1 MITRRLTPTTL
12 AAFIILWGAAVAGA
26 QRPELVVQTGHTSAI
41 TSVAF
46 SADGKTLASASG
58 DNTIKLWEVSTG
70 TELRTLGGP
79 FSGLRSVAFSPDGK
93 LVLSLAADGIALWN
107 VITGEKVSALA
118 DSGGIKSFAVSPDCK
133 VIAGVG
139 QFGRSVSLWDVASGR
154 RLRQLASHGG
164 WVMSAAFS
172 PDGRTL
178 ASAGQDKTVK
188 LWDWASGRELH
199 TLAGADD
206 ELLSV
211 AFRPDGKV
219 VAAGSQGGRITLWDL
234 RTRARTGTIT
244 VKGKYVDELLFSP
257 DGATLM
263 VTVGMA
269 SIFYDLQT
277 GGAYDLEAD
286 GLKRGKKG
294 EAFAFLGAVGGYSA
308 RLSPDWQRMAA
319 PGLMNTIRVF
329 DDLTEPKTRFIG
341 RMLAGLGEPV
351 LSPDKKLL
359 AVGTPRGI
367 RLWPLTGGHEP
378 LTLDDGEGN
387 TPDPTVTGWP
397 HTIVFSRDS
406 KTVFDGRKLW
416 SVASGKQL
424 SSAARSP
431 RDHYSLVFSGD
442 GRRKV
447 IWGGEGGVISIL
459 DAESG
464 AGISHIQADSISC
477 VALSYDGSR
486 LAAATPGQVTLWD
499 AATGRALRK
508 YEVVVQKFVRAEGVS
523 EGRAWREYGMLR
535 HDVVALAFSGDGSRL
550 AGAGVLSARIW
561 DVASGRV
568 LQTLTDDAWQR
579 SFRTVAFSHDGR
591 TLASFGGP
599 ENLRLWDI
607 ERGQQLKLPNPLP
620 EWVKF
625 DGVALLTTKARS
637 LLITTTGVGLSV
649 RDVVTNEELAQIIS
663 LDEHWAHGDEH
674 QWLVTTGDG
683 FFDGPPA
690 AWGKARW
697 RFANDTFNVVPVEA
711 FFKEFFYPGLL
722 QDIIRGV
729 RPLPPARDFATMD
742 VRQPAVRITHVNGQP
757 VLERDGKREVELSPA
772 EKPQHTA
779 EVAVEVTDNDSPGSR
794 ATSARTSGARDLR
807 LFRNGTLVR
816 VWRGDLFDEQSGCS
830 PVQGAPHTPRRAVC
844 KATVQLSW
852 DNQLTAYAFNREDVK
867 SNDATA
873 SLRGGAGL
881 VGDFYVLAV
890 GINRYENEDFNL
902 RFAVPDALAIGAELA
917 RQQQALFNYAQR
929 KVVTL
934 TDAEATKPNI
944 LYALSLLAGDGSSEP
959 PAALS
964 SELRQELSG
973 LTRLKPGDA
982 LVVYFAGHGTARADR
997 FYLLPHDLGYMGPRT
1012 KVTTADMRTIVA
1024 RSISDRELEQAFEK
1038 IEAGQILLVIDACQ
1052 SGQALEAEE
1061 WRRAPMNSR
1070 GLAQLAYEKGM
1081 YVLTAAQSF
1090 QAAEEVSQ
1098 LGHGLLTYALV
1109 EEGIKRFMADAA
1121 PEDGQINV
1129 REWMDYATERVP
1141 GMQVEEM
1148 MAAGGQGRDLSF
1160 MEEERGFPLELRSGQ
1175 QPRAF
1180 YRREAAP
1187 QPLII
1192 AKRAAATFWR
1202 PVRRDQYA
1210 LPARPRLAV
1219 CTRRGWVSKMA
1230 GVENASSAYCLNA
1243 GGTVRTVSVGQQ

>member
-1 MITRRLTPTTL
+1 MTASARFILFTFWSL
-12 AAFIILWGAAVAGA
+12 ALLSTCAA
-26 QRPELVVQTGHTSAI
+26 QRPELVVQTGHTSDI
-41 TSVAF
+41 MSVAF
-46 SADGKTLASASG
+46 SVDGKTLASAAG
-58 DNTIKLWEVSTG
+58 DNVIKLWEVSTG

-79 FSGLRSVAFSPDGK
+79 FSGLSSVAFSPDGK

-107 VITGEKVSALA
+107 VVTGEKVSALA
-118 DSGGIKSFAVSPDCK
+118 DSGGIKSFAVSPDGK
-133 VIAGVG
+133 VIAGVRR
-139 QFGRSVSLWDVASGR
+139 FGRSVSLWDAASGR
-154 RLRQLASHGG
+154 VLRQLEGHGG
-164 WVMSAAFS
+164 WVTSAAFS

-211 AFRPDGKV
+211 AFRPDGRV
-219 VAAGSQGGRITLWDL
+219 LATGSEGGRITLWDL
-234 RTRARTGTIT
+234 QTRAPAGAIKAR
-244 VKGKYVDELLFSP
+244 GKYVDELFFSP

-263 VTVGMA
+263 AIAGMA
-269 SIFYDLQT
+269 SVFYDLQT
-277 GGAYDLEAD
+277 GRAYDLEAD
-286 GLKRGKKG
+286 GLSRGRKG
-294 EAFAFLGAVGGYSA
+294 EAFAYLGAAGGYSA
-308 RLSPDWQRMAA
+308 RLSPDWRRMAA
-319 PGLMNTIRVF
+319 PGLMNTIYVY
-329 DDLTEPKTRFIG
+329 DDLTEPKTRFFG
-341 RMLAGLGEPV
+341 RMLAGFGEPV

-359 AVGTPRGI
+359 AVGTQRGI

-378 LTLDDGEGN
+378 RTLDDGEGN

-397 HTIVFSRDS
+397 HTIVFSRDG

-416 SVASGKQL
+416 SVAGGKQL
-424 SSAARSP
+424 SNAARWP
-431 RDHYSLVFSGD
+431 KDKYSLTFSGD
-442 GRRKV
+442 GRRKA
-447 IWGGEGGVISIL
+447 IWGGEGGGVSVL
-459 DAESG
+459 DAASG
-464 AGISHIQADSISC
+464 AGVSYVKADSISC
-477 VALSYDGSR
+477 AALSHDGSR
-486 LAAATPGQVTLWD
+486 LAVATPGQVTLWD

-508 YEVVVQKFVRAEGVS
+508 YEVFVQRFVRAEGVS
-523 EGRAWREYGMLR
+523 EGRAYREYGMLR
-535 HDVVALAFSGDGSRL
+535 HDVAALAFSGDGSRL
-550 AGAGVLSARIW
+550 AGAGALSARIW

-579 SFRTVAFSHDGR
+579 GFRAVAFSPDSR
-591 TLASFGGP
+591 MLASFGGP
-599 ENLRLWDI
+599 ENIRLWDI

-637 LLITTTGVGLSV
+637 LLISTTEVGLSV
-649 RDVVTNEELAQIIS
+649 RDVVTKEELAQIIS
-663 LDEHWAHGDEH
+663 LDEHWGYGDEH
-674 QWLVTTGDG
+674 LWLVTTADG
-683 FFDGPPA
+683 LFDGPPA
-690 AWGKARW
+690 AWSKAVW
-697 RFANDTFNVVPVEA
+697 RFGNDTFKVAPVEA

-729 RPLPPARDFATMD
+729 RPRPPSRDFATMD

-757 VLERDGKREVELSPA
+757 VLERDGKREVELPPA
-772 EKPQHTA
+772 EEPQPTA
-779 EVAVEVTDNDSPGSR
+779 EVAVEVTDNDGPGPR
-794 ATSARTSGARDLR
+794 AASARTGGARDLR

-816 VWRGDLFDEQSGCS
+816 VWRGDLFDEQSGCT
-830 PVQGAPHTPRRAVC
+830 PVQGAPRTPRRAVC

-852 DNQLTAYAFNREDVK
+852 DNQFTAYAFNREDVK

-881 VGDFYVLAV
+881 GGGFYVLAV
-890 GINRYENEDFNL
+890 GVNRYENEDYNL
-902 RFAVPDALAIGAELA
+902 KFAVPDALAIGAELA
-917 RQQQALFNYAQR
+917 RRQQALFNYAQQ

-934 TDAEATKPNI
+934 TDAEATKSNI
-944 LYALSLLAGDGSSEP
+944 LYALSLLAGDGPPEP

-964 SELRQELSG
+964 PELRRELSG

-1012 KVTTADMRTIVA
+1012 KVTAADMRAIAA
-1024 RSISDRELEQAFEK
+1024 RSISDRELERAFEK
-1038 IEAGQILLVIDACQ
+1038 MEAGQILLVIDACQ

-1061 WRRAPMNSR
+1061 WRRGPMNSR

-1090 QAAEEVSQ
+1090 QAAQEASQ

-1109 EEGIKRFMADAA
+1109 EEGLKRFMADAA

-1141 GMQVEEM
+1141 RMQVEAM
-1148 MAAGGQGRDLSF
+1148 GAAGGRGRDLSF
-1160 MEEERGFPLELRSGQ
+1160 KEEERGLPLERRSGQ

-1180 YRREAAP
+1180 YRREAPP
-1187 QPLII
+1187 QPLVI
-1192 AKRAAATFWR
+1192 AKREAATLRR
-1202 PVRRDQYA
+1202 PVRRDQ
-1210 LPARPRLAV
+1210 
-1219 CTRRGWVSKMA
+1219 
-1230 GVENASSAYCLNA
+1230 
-1243 GGTVRTVSVGQQ
+1243 